1 MPNSSIRTALGRAAE
16 AFDLITTERGWG
28 GPPLLLRTRGG
39 VDPADGAELAVRPLD
54 GHPGQAL
61 LGFSAPMGWTAI
73 GVSSEGWAGP
83 YHGEVTGY
91 SAVASPGAR
100 RRVRAIVLIDRDGSL
115 AGCARWRDGGIVAEA
130 PTDGFVVDCLRRA
143 LGLRTP
149 PPTTTTD
156 TLFAALWLEGIVAGG
171 RRGCQT
177 MTWRQVAHLHPAVH
191 LLVQNGQEVPA
202 DLVETAQAFGRACDW
217 TMVRHQLIRG
227 WKLGVEA
234 SVAVWMDT
242 GMLSR
247 WMVEQM
253 RPVAELLTRA
263 RRRCSPAA
271 FRQLVHALDDLG
283 VATGGIGG
291 LARQPPG

>member
-1 MPNSSIRTALGRAAE
+1 MRTAPVALAHLGDDEAIATAAME
-16 AFDLITTERGWG
+16 VS
-28 GPPLLLRTRGG
+28 LLSH
-39 VDPADGAELAVRPLD
+39 DPADGAELAVRPLD

-83 YHGEVTGY
+83 YQGEVTGY
-91 SAVASPGAR
+91 SAVAAPGTR
-100 RRVRAIVLIDRDGSL
+100 RRVRAIVQIDRDGSL

-143 LGLRTP
+143 LGLGTP

-156 TLFAALWLEGIVAGG
+156 TLFAALWLE
-171 RRGCQT
+171 
-177 MTWRQVAHLHPAVH
+177 
-191 LLVQNGQEVPA
+191 
-202 DLVETAQAFGRACDW
+202 
-217 TMVRHQLIRG
+217 
-227 WKLGVEA
+227 GVEA

-253 RPVAELLTRA
+253 PPVAETAAPVPAPLL
-263 RRRCSPAA
+263 S
-271 FRQLVHALDDLG
+271 
-283 VATGGIGG
+283 GGIPP
-291 LARQPPG
+291 ARPGP

>member
-1 MPNSSIRTALGRAAE
+1 MPNSSIRTALARAAQ

-28 GPPLLLRTRGG
+28 EPPLLLGTRGG

-54 GHPGQAL
+54 GRPGQAL

-83 YHGEVTGY
+83 YQGEVTGY
-91 SAVASPGAR
+91 SAVAAPGAR
-100 RRVRAIVLIDRDGSL
+100 RRVRAIVLIDRDGTM
-115 AGCARWRDGGIVAEA
+115 AGCARWRDGGIVDEA
-130 PTDGFVVDCLRRA
+130 PTDGFVIDCLRRA

-177 MTWRQVAHLHPAVH
+177 MTWRQVAHLHPAVQ
-191 LLVQNGQEVPA
+191 LLVQNGQEVPV
-202 DLVETAQAFGRACDW
+202 DLVKTARAFGRACDW

-253 RPVAELLTRA
+253 PPVAELLPRA

-271 FRQLVHALDDLG
+271 FRQLVQALDDLG
-283 VATGGIGG
+283 VATGATGG
-291 LARQPPG
+291 LTRLSPG